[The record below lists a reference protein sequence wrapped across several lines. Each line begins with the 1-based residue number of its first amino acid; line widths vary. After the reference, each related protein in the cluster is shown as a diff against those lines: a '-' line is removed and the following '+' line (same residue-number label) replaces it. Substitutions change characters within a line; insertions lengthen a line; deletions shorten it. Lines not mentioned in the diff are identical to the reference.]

1 MYGLIGILSLGL
13 FLVFYF
19 TNKNND
25 TTNNNNINFYNQNGS
40 IKKEKEKEKTCGFQL
55 MLSIGVFLIILASII
70 FATSTWKLYSN
81 FIKVLILG
89 GETLLFFVL
98 GILLKYVFK
107 VKKTGNAL
115 TLISTILLP
124 TTFLCAG
131 YFNLFGNL
139 FSLTGKYSTLFLSVT
154 FLMEALVTFI
164 RKNIIKSNKYLF
176 SLICFFAGIFL
187 LIYGIIKNA
196 CLTFVITSF
205 ILMLINIFKN
215 KIFNN
220 LKEFNIF
227 NILVSI
233 IFTFAYFYF
242 SFDQLFS
249 NNLLLEKLYLVF
261 FIISLSLNFII
272 SRPKDNEVL
281 NIFSVL
287 YETMLVIWFV
297 MFSKNLLTASFAFV
311 ISGLISYIVYYIS
324 NNNYVK
330 TTSVIVSY
338 IQGFLGIFII
348 CFVKECVIM
357 APIISFIYIVLTFIG
372 SLNKDKLK
380 IINIIFEPIYLI
392 MLAIGILIQP
402 FIIKNIKAIDVIMVI
417 NACLI
422 IATIVS
428 TIRKNKV
435 KNCYLIILIIGLFI
449 QSLCSYFS
457 SVMYFV
463 TAFIIYLL
471 LIIYSLMS
479 KDEFS
484 KNLLDALCILS
495 LSSVLIGLNK
505 YTLISSL
512 ITTIL
517 LIIFSILNKTNNKKY
532 LYLSLVSIPMIMI
545 ISNLSFNYSIKKDLS
560 MIILIPSLL
569 ILTRKFLN
577 ALKENDKIVLE
588 FIFISALALSI
599 TSPSIMFIYLIL
611 LYVVALLLKKEY
623 TLSSKTY
630 FNYLIFFSIISFLNV
645 SADKLDNLYMI
656 GIIAL
661 LVINQI
667 LFRILYEK
675 RNIIFEAFHSIVSL
689 LLIISLVNNLGFN
702 NFISFAI
709 SFILLI
715 ILCLIYADE
724 RMKYTVI
731 SFMVYP
737 LSIIIKSV
745 NIYTVRIILNLF
757 IWMIPITVL
766 SRKVFK
772 LNNTI
777 STIIE
782 SVILPI
788 MFIIFIFN
796 ISLQVGLT
804 LGIISVLSIII
815 GLAFKYKSY
824 SVTGYV
830 TLVLTVIIQTFELW
844 GKMPWWVYLL
854 ITGIILVVLAALRE
868 SKKK

>member
-13 FLVFYF
+13 FLVFYL

-40 IKKEKEKEKTCGFQL
+40 IKKEKEKTCGFQL

-154 FLMEALVTFI
+154 FLMEALVTLI
-164 RKNIIKSNKYLF
+164 RKNIIKSDKYLF

-187 LIYGIIKNA
+187 LIYGIIKNV

-272 SRPKDNEVL
+272 IRPKDNEVL

-297 MFSKNLLTASFAFV
+297 MFSKNLLTSSFAFV

-338 IQGFLGIFII
+338 IQGCLGIFII
-348 CFVKECVIM
+348 CFVKECIIM
-357 APIISFIYIVLTFIG
+357 TPIISFIYIVLTFIG

-417 NACLI
+417 NTCLI

-457 SVMYFV
+457 NVMYFV

-517 LIIFSILNKTNNKKY
+517 LIIFAILNKTNNKKY
-532 LYLSLVSIPMIMI
+532 LYLSLVSIPIIMI

-709 SFILLI
+709 SFVLLV

-772 LNNTI
+772 LDNTI

>member
-40 IKKEKEKEKTCGFQL
+40 IKKEKEKTCGFQL

-89 GETLLFFVL
+89 GETLLFFAL

-107 VKKTGNAL
+107 VRKTGNAL

-139 FSLTGKYSTLFLSVT
+139 FSLTGKYSALFLSVT
-154 FLMEALVTFI
+154 FLMEALVTLI

-205 ILMLINIFKN
+205 ILILINIFKN

-242 SFDQLFS
+242 SFNQLFS
-249 NNLLLEKLYLVF
+249 NDLLLEKLYLVF

-297 MFSKNLLTASFAFV
+297 MFSKNLLTSSFAFV

-357 APIISFIYIVLTFIG
+357 APIISFIYILLTFIG
-372 SLNKDKLK
+372 SLSKDKLK

-457 SVMYFV
+457 NVMYFV

-517 LIIFSILNKTNNKKY
+517 LIIFAILNKTNNKKY
-532 LYLSLVSIPMIMI
+532 LYLSLVSVPIIMAM
-545 ISNLSFNYSIKKDLS
+545 STLGLSRSIRNDLS
-560 MIILIPSLL
+560 LIILIPFML
-569 ILTRKFLN
+569 IFTRKFLN
-577 ALKENDKIVLE
+577 RINEKEKITLELVFVSVLGAM
-588 FIFISALALSI
+588 ISNSI
-599 TSPSIMFIYLIL
+599 LVFIYLIL
-611 LYVVALLLKKEY
+611 LYVVALLFRKKY
-623 TLSSKTY
+623 DLSSKTY
-630 FNYLIFFSIISFLNV
+630 FNYLIFFSVISFISV
-645 SADKLDNLYMI
+645 SYDKLDNLYMI
-656 GIIAL
+656 GIITL

-709 SFILLI
+709 SFVLLV

-772 LNNTI
+772 LDNTI

-815 GLAFKYKSY
+815 GLVFKYKSY
-824 SVTGYV
+824 SVTGYAA
-830 TLVLTVIIQTFELW
+830 LILTVIIQTINLW
-844 GKMPWWVYLL
+844 SKMPWWVYLL

>member
-25 TTNNNNINFYNQNGS
+25 TTNNSNINFYNQNGS
-40 IKKEKEKEKTCGFQL
+40 IKKEKEKTCGFQL

-154 FLMEALVTFI
+154 FLMEALVTLI

-187 LIYGIIKNA
+187 LIYGVIKNV

-287 YETMLVIWFV
+287 YETMLVIWCV
-297 MFSKNLLTASFAFV
+297 MFSKNLLTSSFAFV

-348 CFVKECVIM
+348 CFAKECVIM

-512 ITTIL
+512 IITIL
-517 LIIFSILNKTNNKKY
+517 LIIFAILNKTDNKKY
-532 LYLSLVSIPMIMI
+532 LYLSLVSIPIIMI

-577 ALKENDKIVLE
+577 VLKENDKIVLE

-599 TSPSIMFIYLIL
+599 TSPIIMFIYLIL

-656 GIIAL
+656 GIITL

-675 RNIIFEAFHSIVSL
+675 RNIIFEAFHSI
-689 LLIISLVNNLGFN
+689 ISLVLIICLINNLGFN
-702 NFISFAI
+702 NFISSII
-709 SFILLI
+709 SI
-715 ILCLIYADE
+715 ILFIILYLIYDDE

-731 SFMVYP
+731 SFIIYP
-737 LSIIIKSV
+737 LNLLLKTIDVNVIKD
-745 NIYTVRIILNLF
+745 ILSLF
-757 IWMIPITVL
+757 IYMIPITL
-766 SRKVFK
+766 LLRKVF
-772 LNNTI
+772 NVEEDVSN
-777 STIIE
+777 IIE
-782 SVILPI
+782 GVILSL
-788 MFIIFIFN
+788 MFVMFIFN
-796 ISLQVGLT
+796 INLQVGLT

-815 GLAFKYKSY
+815 GLVFKYKSY
-824 SVTGYV
+824 NITGYV

>member
-40 IKKEKEKEKTCGFQL
+40 IKKEKEKTCGFQL

-89 GETLLFFVL
+89 GETLLFFAL

-115 TLISTILLP
+115 TLISTTLLP

-154 FLMEALVTFI
+154 FLMEALVTLI

-187 LIYGIIKNA
+187 LIYGIIKNV

-287 YETMLVIWFV
+287 YETMLVILFV
-297 MFSKNLLTASFAFV
+297 MFSKNLLTSSFAFV

-348 CFVKECVIM
+348 CFAKECVIM

-532 LYLSLVSIPMIMI
+532 LYLSLVSIPIIMI

-588 FIFISALALSI
+588 FIFISALALST

-656 GIIAL
+656 GIITL

-675 RNIIFEAFHSIVSL
+675 RNIIFEAFHSI
-689 LLIISLVNNLGFN
+689 ISLVLIICLINNLGFN
-702 NFISFAI
+702 NFISSII
-709 SFILLI
+709 SI
-715 ILCLIYADE
+715 ILFIILYLIYADE
-724 RMKYTVI
+724 RMKYIVI
-731 SFMVYP
+731 SFVVYP
-737 LSIIIKSV
+737 LNLLLKTIDANVIKD
-745 NIYTVRIILNLF
+745 ILSLF
-757 IWMIPITVL
+757 IYMIPITL
-766 SRKVFK
+766 LLRKVF
-772 LNNTI
+772 NVEEDVSN
-777 STIIE
+777 IIE
-782 SVILPI
+782 GVILSL
-788 MFIIFIFN
+788 MFVMFIFN
-796 ISLQVGLT
+796 INLQVGLT

-815 GLAFKYKSY
+815 GLVFKYKSY
-824 SVTGYV
+824 NITGYV

>member
-19 TNKNND
+19 TNKNNG
-25 TTNNNNINFYNQNGS
+25 TTNNNSNINFYNQNGS
-40 IKKEKEKEKTCGFQL
+40 IKKEKEKTCGFQL

-187 LIYGIIKNA
+187 LIYGIIKNV

-233 IFTFAYFYF
+233 IFTFAYFCF

-297 MFSKNLLTASFAFV
+297 MFSKNLLTTSFAFV

-709 SFILLI
+709 SFVLLV

-772 LNNTI
+772 LDNTI

>member
-25 TTNNNNINFYNQNGS
+25 KTNNNSNINFYNQNGS
-40 IKKEKEKEKTCGFQL
+40 IKKEKEKTCGFQL

-139 FSLTGKYSTLFLSVT
+139 FSLTGKYSALFLSVT
-154 FLMEALVTFI
+154 FLMEALVTLI

-187 LIYGIIKNA
+187 LIYGIIKNV

-205 ILMLINIFKN
+205 VLMLINIFKN

-242 SFDQLFS
+242 SFYQLFS

-297 MFSKNLLTASFAFV
+297 MFSKNLLTSSFAFV

-457 SVMYFV
+457 SLMYFV
-463 TAFIIYLL
+463 TAFIMYLL

-532 LYLSLVSIPMIMI
+532 LYLSLVSIPIIMI
-545 ISNLSFNYSIKKDLS
+545 VSNLSFNYSIKKDLS

-656 GIIAL
+656 GIITL

-675 RNIIFEAFHSIVSL
+675 RNIIFEAFHSI
-689 LLIISLVNNLGFN
+689 ISLVLIICLINNLGFN
-702 NFISFAI
+702 NFISSII
-709 SFILLI
+709 SI
-715 ILCLIYADE
+715 ILFIILYLIYDDE

-731 SFMVYP
+731 SFVVYP
-737 LSIIIKSV
+737 LNLLLKTIDVNVIKD
-745 NIYTVRIILNLF
+745 ILSLF
-757 IWMIPITVL
+757 IYMIPITL
-766 SRKVFK
+766 LLRKVF
-772 LNNTI
+772 NVEEDVSN
-777 STIIE
+777 IIE
-782 SVILPI
+782 GVILSL
-788 MFIIFIFN
+788 MFVMFIFN
-796 ISLQVGLT
+796 INLQVGLT

-815 GLAFKYKSY
+815 GLVFKYKSY
-824 SVTGYV
+824 NITGYV

>member
-25 TTNNNNINFYNQNGS
+25 TTNNNSNINFYNQNGS
-40 IKKEKEKEKTCGFQL
+40 IKKEKEKTCGFQL

-154 FLMEALVTFI
+154 FLMEALVTLI

-187 LIYGIIKNA
+187 LIYGIIKNV

-242 SFDQLFS
+242 SFYQLFS

-348 CFVKECVIM
+348 CFAKECVIM

-532 LYLSLVSIPMIMI
+532 LYLSLVSIPIIMI

-656 GIIAL
+656 GIITL

-675 RNIIFEAFHSIVSL
+675 RNIIFEAFHSI
-689 LLIISLVNNLGFN
+689 ISLVLIICLINNLGFN
-702 NFISFAI
+702 NFISSII
-709 SFILLI
+709 SI
-715 ILCLIYADE
+715 ILFIILYLIYADE

-731 SFMVYP
+731 SFVVYP
-737 LSIIIKSV
+737 LNLLLKTIDVNVIKD
-745 NIYTVRIILNLF
+745 ILSLF
-757 IWMIPITVL
+757 IYMIPITL
-766 SRKVFK
+766 LLRKVF
-772 LNNTI
+772 NVEEDVSN
-777 STIIE
+777 IIE
-782 SVILPI
+782 GVILSL
-788 MFIIFIFN
+788 MFVMFIFN
-796 ISLQVGLT
+796 INLQVGLT

-815 GLAFKYKSY
+815 GLVFKYKSY

>member
-25 TTNNNNINFYNQNGS
+25 TTNNSNINFYNQNGS
-40 IKKEKEKEKTCGFQL
+40 IKKEKEKTCGFQL

-154 FLMEALVTFI
+154 FLMEALVTLI

-187 LIYGIIKNA
+187 LIYGIIKNV

-242 SFDQLFS
+242 SFNQLFS

-297 MFSKNLLTASFAFV
+297 MFSKNLLTSSFAFV

-532 LYLSLVSIPMIMI
+532 LYLSLVSIPIIMI

-656 GIIAL
+656 GIITL

-675 RNIIFEAFHSIVSL
+675 RNIIFEAFHSI
-689 LLIISLVNNLGFN
+689 ISLVLIICLINNLGFN
-702 NFISFAI
+702 NFISSII
-709 SFILLI
+709 SI
-715 ILCLIYADE
+715 ILFIILYLIYADE
-724 RMKYTVI
+724 RMKYIVI
-731 SFMVYP
+731 SFVVYP
-737 LSIIIKSV
+737 LNLLLKTIDANVIKD
-745 NIYTVRIILNLF
+745 ILSLF
-757 IWMIPITVL
+757 IYMIPITL
-766 SRKVFK
+766 LLRKVF
-772 LNNTI
+772 NVEEDVSN
-777 STIIE
+777 IIE
-782 SVILPI
+782 GVILSH
-788 MFIIFIFN
+788 MFVMFIFN
-796 ISLQVGLT
+796 INLQVGLT

-815 GLAFKYKSY
+815 GLVFKYKSY
-824 SVTGYV
+824 NITGYV

>member
-1 MYGLIGILSLGL
+1 MYGLIGILLLGL

-25 TTNNNNINFYNQNGS
+25 TTNNSNINFYNQNGS
-40 IKKEKEKEKTCGFQL
+40 IKKEKTCGFQL

-139 FSLTGKYSTLFLSVT
+139 FSLNGKYSTLFLSVT
-154 FLMEALVTFI
+154 FLMEALVTLI

-187 LIYGIIKNA
+187 LIYGIIKNV

-205 ILMLINIFKN
+205 VLMLINIFKN

-233 IFTFAYFYF
+233 IFTFSYFYF
-242 SFDQLFS
+242 SFYQLFS

-287 YETMLVIWFV
+287 YETMLVICFV
-297 MFSKNLLTASFAFV
+297 MFSKNFLTSSFAFV

-463 TAFIIYLL
+463 TAFIMYLL

-495 LSSVLIGLNK
+495 LSSVLIGLNN

-517 LIIFSILNKTNNKKY
+517 LIIFAILNKTNNKKY
-532 LYLSLVSIPMIMI
+532 LYLSLVSIPIIMI

-577 ALKENDKIVLE
+577 VLKENDKIVLE

-656 GIIAL
+656 GIITL

-675 RNIIFEAFHSIVSL
+675 RNIIFEAFHSI
-689 LLIISLVNNLGFN
+689 ISLVLIICLINNLGFN
-702 NFISFAI
+702 NFISSII
-709 SFILLI
+709 SI
-715 ILCLIYADE
+715 ILFIILYLIYADE

-731 SFMVYP
+731 SFIIYP
-737 LSIIIKSV
+737 LNLLLKTIDVNVIKD
-745 NIYTVRIILNLF
+745 ILSLF
-757 IWMIPITVL
+757 IYMIPITL
-766 SRKVFK
+766 LLRKVF
-772 LNNTI
+772 NVEEDVSN
-777 STIIE
+777 IIE
-782 SVILPI
+782 GVILSL
-788 MFIIFIFN
+788 MFVMFIFN
-796 ISLQVGLT
+796 INLQVGLT

-815 GLAFKYKSY
+815 GLVFKYKSY
-824 SVTGYV
+824 NITGYV

>member
-25 TTNNNNINFYNQNGS
+25 TTNNSNINFYNQNGS
-40 IKKEKEKEKTCGFQL
+40 IKKEKEKTCGFQL

-154 FLMEALVTFI
+154 FLMEALVTLI

-187 LIYGIIKNA
+187 LIYGIIKNV

-242 SFDQLFS
+242 SFNQLFS

-297 MFSKNLLTASFAFV
+297 MFSKNLLTSSFAFV

-402 FIIKNIKAIDVIMVI
+402 FIIKNIKAIDIIMVI

-517 LIIFSILNKTNNKKY
+517 LIIFAILNKTNNKKY
-532 LYLSLVSIPMIMI
+532 LYLSLVSIPIIMI

-588 FIFISALALSI
+588 FIFISTLALSI

-675 RNIIFEAFHSIVSL
+675 RNIIFEAFHSI
-689 LLIISLVNNLGFN
+689 ISLVLIICLINNLGFN
-702 NFISFAI
+702 NFISSII
-709 SFILLI
+709 SI
-715 ILCLIYADE
+715 ILFIILYLIYADE
-724 RMKYTVI
+724 RMKYIVI

-737 LSIIIKSV
+737 LNLLLKTIDANVIKD
-745 NIYTVRIILNLF
+745 ILSLF
-757 IWMIPITVL
+757 IYMIPITL
-766 SRKVFK
+766 LLRKVF
-772 LNNTI
+772 NVEEDVSN
-777 STIIE
+777 IIE
-782 SVILPI
+782 GVILSL
-788 MFIIFIFN
+788 MFVMFIFN
-796 ISLQVGLT
+796 INLQVGLT

-815 GLAFKYKSY
+815 GLVFKYKSY
-824 SVTGYV
+824 NITGYV

>member
-40 IKKEKEKEKTCGFQL
+40 IKKEKEKTCGFQL

-154 FLMEALVTFI
+154 FLMEALVTLI

-187 LIYGIIKNA
+187 LIYGIIKNV

-242 SFDQLFS
+242 SFNQLFS

-297 MFSKNLLTASFAFV
+297 MFSKNLLTSSFAFV

-435 KNCYLIILIIGLFI
+435 KNSYLIILIIGLFI

-532 LYLSLVSIPMIMI
+532 LYLSLVSIPIIMI

-656 GIIAL
+656 GIITL

-675 RNIIFEAFHSIVSL
+675 RNIIFEAFHSI
-689 LLIISLVNNLGFN
+689 ISLVLIICLINNLGFN
-702 NFISFAI
+702 NFISSII
-709 SFILLI
+709 SI
-715 ILCLIYADE
+715 ILFIILYLIYDDE

-731 SFMVYP
+731 SFVVYP
-737 LSIIIKSV
+737 LNLLLKTIDVNVIKD
-745 NIYTVRIILNLF
+745 ILSLF
-757 IWMIPITVL
+757 IYMIPITL
-766 SRKVFK
+766 LLRKVF
-772 LNNTI
+772 NVEEDVSN
-777 STIIE
+777 IIE
-782 SVILPI
+782 GVILSL
-788 MFIIFIFN
+788 MFVMFIFN
-796 ISLQVGLT
+796 INLQVGLT

-815 GLAFKYKSY
+815 GLVFKYKSY
-824 SVTGYV
+824 NITGYV

-854 ITGIILVVLAALRE
+854 ITGIILIVLAALRE

>member
-25 TTNNNNINFYNQNGS
+25 TTNNSNINFYNQNGS
-40 IKKEKEKEKTCGFQL
+40 IKKEKEKTCGFQL

-154 FLMEALVTFI
+154 FLMEALVTLI

-187 LIYGIIKNA
+187 LIYGIIKNV
-196 CLTFVITSF
+196 CLTFIITSF

-242 SFDQLFS
+242 SFNQLFS
-249 NNLLLEKLYLVF
+249 NDLLLEKLYLVF

-297 MFSKNLLTASFAFV
+297 MFSKNLLTSSFAFV

-348 CFVKECVIM
+348 CFAKECVIM

-457 SVMYFV
+457 NVMYFV

-532 LYLSLVSIPMIMI
+532 LYLSLVSIPIIMI

-656 GIIAL
+656 GIITL

-675 RNIIFEAFHSIVSL
+675 RNIIFEAFHSI
-689 LLIISLVNNLGFN
+689 ISLVLIICLINNLGFN
-702 NFISFAI
+702 NFISSII
-709 SFILLI
+709 SI
-715 ILCLIYADE
+715 ILFIILYLIYADE

-731 SFMVYP
+731 SFIIYP
-737 LSIIIKSV
+737 LNLLLKTIDVNVIKD
-745 NIYTVRIILNLF
+745 ILSLF
-757 IWMIPITVL
+757 IYMIPITL
-766 SRKVFK
+766 LLRKVF
-772 LNNTI
+772 NVEEDVSN
-777 STIIE
+777 IIE
-782 SVILPI
+782 GVILSL
-788 MFIIFIFN
+788 MFVMFIFN
-796 ISLQVGLT
+796 INLQVGLT

-815 GLAFKYKSY
+815 GLVFKYKSY
-824 SVTGYV
+824 NITGYV

>member
-187 LIYGIIKNA
+187 LIYGIIKNV

-242 SFDQLFS
+242 SFNQLFS

-297 MFSKNLLTASFAFV
+297 MFSKNLLTSSFAFV

-402 FIIKNIKAIDVIMVI
+402 FIIKNIKAIDIIMVI

-457 SVMYFV
+457 RVMYFV

-517 LIIFSILNKTNNKKY
+517 LIIFAILNKTNNKKY
-532 LYLSLVSIPMIMI
+532 LYLSLVSIPIIMI

-588 FIFISALALSI
+588 FIFISTLALSI

-656 GIIAL
+656 GIITL

-675 RNIIFEAFHSIVSL
+675 RNIIFEAFHSI
-689 LLIISLVNNLGFN
+689 ISLVLIICLINNLGFN
-702 NFISFAI
+702 NFISSII
-709 SFILLI
+709 SI
-715 ILCLIYADE
+715 ILFIILYLIYDDE

-731 SFMVYP
+731 SFVVYP
-737 LSIIIKSV
+737 LNLLLKTIDVNVIKD
-745 NIYTVRIILNLF
+745 ILSLF
-757 IWMIPITVL
+757 IYMIPITL
-766 SRKVFK
+766 LLRKVF
-772 LNNTI
+772 NVEEDVSN
-777 STIIE
+777 IIE
-782 SVILPI
+782 GVILSL
-788 MFIIFIFN
+788 MFVMFIFN
-796 ISLQVGLT
+796 INLQVGLT

-815 GLAFKYKSY
+815 GLVFKYKSY
-824 SVTGYV
+824 NITGYV

-854 ITGIILVVLAALRE
+854 ITGIILIVLAALRE

>member
-25 TTNNNNINFYNQNGS
+25 TTNNNNNINFYNQNGS
-40 IKKEKEKEKTCGFQL
+40 IKKEKEKTCGFQL

-139 FSLTGKYSTLFLSVT
+139 FSLTGKYSALFLSVT
-154 FLMEALVTFI
+154 FLMEALVTLI

-187 LIYGIIKNA
+187 LIYGIIKNV

-205 ILMLINIFKN
+205 VLMLINIFKN

-242 SFDQLFS
+242 SFYQLFS

-297 MFSKNLLTASFAFV
+297 MFSKNLLTSSFAFV

-532 LYLSLVSIPMIMI
+532 LYLSLVSIPIIMI

-656 GIIAL
+656 GIITL

-675 RNIIFEAFHSIVSL
+675 RNIIFEAFHSI
-689 LLIISLVNNLGFN
+689 ISLVLIICLINNLGFN
-702 NFISFAI
+702 NFISSII
-709 SFILLI
+709 SI
-715 ILCLIYADE
+715 ILFIILYLIYADE
-724 RMKYTVI
+724 RMKYIVI
-731 SFMVYP
+731 SFIIYP
-737 LSIIIKSV
+737 LNLLLKTIDANVIKD
-745 NIYTVRIILNLF
+745 ILSLF
-757 IWMIPITVL
+757 IYMIPITL
-766 SRKVFK
+766 LLRKVF
-772 LNNTI
+772 NVEEDVSN
-777 STIIE
+777 IIE
-782 SVILPI
+782 GVILSL
-788 MFIIFIFN
+788 MFVMFIFN
-796 ISLQVGLT
+796 INLQVGLT

-815 GLAFKYKSY
+815 GLVFKYKSY
-824 SVTGYV
+824 NITGYV

>member
-115 TLISTILLP
+115 TLISTILLS

-154 FLMEALVTFI
+154 FLMEALVTLI

-187 LIYGIIKNA
+187 LIYGIIKNV

-297 MFSKNLLTASFAFV
+297 MFSKNLLTSSFAFV

-630 FNYLIFFSIISFLNV
+630 FNYLIFFSVISFISV
-645 SADKLDNLYMI
+645 SYDKLDNLYMI
-656 GIIAL
+656 GIITL

-709 SFILLI
+709 SFVLLV

-772 LNNTI
+772 LDNTI

>member
-40 IKKEKEKEKTCGFQL
+40 IKKEKEKTCGFQL

-154 FLMEALVTFI
+154 FLMEALVTLI

-176 SLICFFAGIFL
+176 SLICFFSGIFL
-187 LIYGIIKNA
+187 LIYGIIKNV

-242 SFDQLFS
+242 SFNQLFS

-297 MFSKNLLTASFAFV
+297 MFSKNLLTSSFAFV

-348 CFVKECVIM
+348 CFAKECVIM

-517 LIIFSILNKTNNKKY
+517 LIIFAILNKTNNKKY
-532 LYLSLVSIPMIMI
+532 LYLSLVSIPIIMI

-656 GIIAL
+656 GIITL

-675 RNIIFEAFHSIVSL
+675 RNIIFEAFHSI
-689 LLIISLVNNLGFN
+689 ISLVLIICLINNLGFN
-702 NFISFAI
+702 NFISSII
-709 SFILLI
+709 SI
-715 ILCLIYADE
+715 ILFIILYLIYADE

-731 SFMVYP
+731 SFVVYP
-737 LSIIIKSV
+737 LNLLLKTIDANVIKD
-745 NIYTVRIILNLF
+745 ILSLF
-757 IWMIPITVL
+757 IYMIPITL
-766 SRKVFK
+766 LLRKVF
-772 LNNTI
+772 NVEEDVSN
-777 STIIE
+777 IIE
-782 SVILPI
+782 GVILSL
-788 MFIIFIFN
+788 MFVMFIFN
-796 ISLQVGLT
+796 INLQVGLT

-815 GLAFKYKSY
+815 GLVFKYKSY
-824 SVTGYV
+824 NITGYV

>member
-40 IKKEKEKEKTCGFQL
+40 IKKEKEKTCGFQL

-154 FLMEALVTFI
+154 FLMEALVTLI

-187 LIYGIIKNA
+187 LIYGIIKNV

-272 SRPKDNEVL
+272 SRPKDNEAL

-297 MFSKNLLTASFAFV
+297 MFSKNLLTSSFAFV

-517 LIIFSILNKTNNKKY
+517 LIIFSI
-532 LYLSLVSIPMIMI
+532 P
-545 ISNLSFNYSIKKDLS
+545 
-560 MIILIPSLL
+560 P
-569 ILTRKFLN
+569 
-577 ALKENDKIVLE
+577 
-588 FIFISALALSI
+588 
-599 TSPSIMFIYLIL
+599 
-611 LYVVALLLKKEY
+611 
-623 TLSSKTY
+623 
-630 FNYLIFFSIISFLNV
+630 
-645 SADKLDNLYMI
+645 
-656 GIIAL
+656 
-661 LVINQI
+661 
-667 LFRILYEK
+667 
-675 RNIIFEAFHSIVSL
+675 
-689 LLIISLVNNLGFN
+689 
-702 NFISFAI
+702 
-709 SFILLI
+709 
-715 ILCLIYADE
+715 
-724 RMKYTVI
+724 
-731 SFMVYP
+731 
-737 LSIIIKSV
+737 
-745 NIYTVRIILNLF
+745 
-757 IWMIPITVL
+757 
-766 SRKVFK
+766 
-772 LNNTI
+772 
-777 STIIE
+777 
-782 SVILPI
+782 
-788 MFIIFIFN
+788 
-796 ISLQVGLT
+796 
-804 LGIISVLSIII
+804 
-815 GLAFKYKSY
+815 
-824 SVTGYV
+824 
-830 TLVLTVIIQTFELW
+830 
-844 GKMPWWVYLL
+844 
-854 ITGIILVVLAALRE
+854 
-868 SKKK
+868 

>member
-25 TTNNNNINFYNQNGS
+25 TTNNSNINFYNQNGS
-40 IKKEKEKEKTCGFQL
+40 IKKEKTCGFQL
-55 MLSIGVFLIILASII
+55 MLSIGVFLIILSSII

-154 FLMEALVTFI
+154 FLMEALVTLI

-187 LIYGIIKNA
+187 LIYGIIKNV

-297 MFSKNLLTASFAFV
+297 MFSKNLLTSSFAFV

-463 TAFIIYLL
+463 TAFIMYLL

-532 LYLSLVSIPMIMI
+532 LYLSLVSIPIIMI

-656 GIIAL
+656 GIITL

-675 RNIIFEAFHSIVSL
+675 RNIIFEAFHSI
-689 LLIISLVNNLGFN
+689 ISLVLIICLINNLGFN
-702 NFISFAI
+702 NFISSII
-709 SFILLI
+709 SI
-715 ILCLIYADE
+715 ILFIILYLIYADE

-731 SFMVYP
+731 SFIIYP
-737 LSIIIKSV
+737 LNLLLKTIDVNVIKD
-745 NIYTVRIILNLF
+745 ILSLF
-757 IWMIPITVL
+757 IYMIPITL
-766 SRKVFK
+766 LLRKVF
-772 LNNTI
+772 NVEEDVSN
-777 STIIE
+777 IIE
-782 SVILPI
+782 GVILSL
-788 MFIIFIFN
+788 MFVMFIFN
-796 ISLQVGLT
+796 INLQVGLT

-815 GLAFKYKSY
+815 GLVFKYKSY
-824 SVTGYV
+824 NITGYV

>member
-25 TTNNNNINFYNQNGS
+25 TTNNSNINFYNQNGS
-40 IKKEKEKEKTCGFQL
+40 IKKEKEKTCGFQL

-154 FLMEALVTFI
+154 FLMEALVTLI

-187 LIYGIIKNA
+187 LIYGIIKNV

-242 SFDQLFS
+242 SFNQLFS

-297 MFSKNLLTASFAFV
+297 MFSKNLLTSSFAFV

-532 LYLSLVSIPMIMI
+532 LYLSLVSIPIIMI
-545 ISNLSFNYSIKKDLS
+545 ISNLSFNDSIKKDLS

-656 GIIAL
+656 GIITL

-675 RNIIFEAFHSIVSL
+675 RNIIFEAFHSI
-689 LLIISLVNNLGFN
+689 ISLVLIICLINNLGFN
-702 NFISFAI
+702 NFISSII
-709 SFILLI
+709 SI
-715 ILCLIYADE
+715 ILFIILYLIYADE
-724 RMKYTVI
+724 RMKYIVI
-731 SFMVYP
+731 SFVVYP
-737 LSIIIKSV
+737 LNLLLKTIDANVIKD
-745 NIYTVRIILNLF
+745 ILSLF
-757 IWMIPITVL
+757 IYMIPITL
-766 SRKVFK
+766 LLRKVF
-772 LNNTI
+772 NVEEDVSN
-777 STIIE
+777 IIE
-782 SVILPI
+782 GVILSL
-788 MFIIFIFN
+788 MFVMFIFN
-796 ISLQVGLT
+796 INLQVGLT

-815 GLAFKYKSY
+815 GLVFKYKSY
-824 SVTGYV
+824 NITGYV

>member
-25 TTNNNNINFYNQNGS
+25 TTNSSNINFYNQNGS
-40 IKKEKEKEKTCGFQL
+40 IKKEKTCGFQL
-55 MLSIGVFLIILASII
+55 MLSIGVFLIILSSII

-154 FLMEALVTFI
+154 FLMEALVTLI

-187 LIYGIIKNA
+187 LIYGIIKNV

-272 SRPKDNEVL
+272 SRPKANEVL

-297 MFSKNLLTASFAFV
+297 MFSKNFLTSSFAFV

-357 APIISFIYIVLTFIG
+357 APIISFIYIILTFIG

-463 TAFIIYLL
+463 TAFIMYLL

-517 LIIFSILNKTNNKKY
+517 LIIFAILNKTNNKKY
-532 LYLSLVSIPMIMI
+532 LYLSLVSIPIIMI

-675 RNIIFEAFHSIVSL
+675 RNIIFEAFHSI
-689 LLIISLVNNLGFN
+689 ISLVLIICLINNLGFN
-702 NFISFAI
+702 NFISSII
-709 SFILLI
+709 SI
-715 ILCLIYADE
+715 ILFIILYLIYADE

-731 SFMVYP
+731 SFIIYP
-737 LSIIIKSV
+737 LNLLLKTIDVNVIKD
-745 NIYTVRIILNLF
+745 ILSLF
-757 IWMIPITVL
+757 IYMIPITL
-766 SRKVFK
+766 LLRKVF
-772 LNNTI
+772 NVEEDVSN
-777 STIIE
+777 IIE
-782 SVILPI
+782 GVILSL
-788 MFIIFIFN
+788 MFVMFIFN
-796 ISLQVGLT
+796 INLQVGLT

-815 GLAFKYKSY
+815 GLVFKYKSY
-824 SVTGYV
+824 NITGYV

-854 ITGIILVVLAALRE
+854 ITGIILIVLAALRE

>member
-25 TTNNNNINFYNQNGS
+25 TTNNNSNINFYNQNGS
-40 IKKEKEKEKTCGFQL
+40 IKKEKEKTCGFQL

-187 LIYGIIKNA
+187 LIYGIIKNV

-215 KIFNN
+215 KIFDN

-348 CFVKECVIM
+348 CFAKECVIM

-532 LYLSLVSIPMIMI
+532 LYLSLVSIPIIMI

-569 ILTRKFLN
+569 ILTRRFLN

-656 GIIAL
+656 GIITL

-675 RNIIFEAFHSIVSL
+675 RNIIFEAFHSI
-689 LLIISLVNNLGFN
+689 ISLVLIICLINNLGFN
-702 NFISFAI
+702 NFISSII
-709 SFILLI
+709 SI
-715 ILCLIYADE
+715 ILFIILYLIYADE

-731 SFMVYP
+731 SFVVYP
-737 LSIIIKSV
+737 LNLLLKTIDVNVIKD
-745 NIYTVRIILNLF
+745 ILSLF
-757 IWMIPITVL
+757 IYMIPITL
-766 SRKVFK
+766 LLRKVF
-772 LNNTI
+772 NVEEDVSN
-777 STIIE
+777 IIE
-782 SVILPI
+782 GVILSL
-788 MFIIFIFN
+788 MFVMFIFN
-796 ISLQVGLT
+796 INLQVGLT

-815 GLAFKYKSY
+815 GLVFKYKSY

>member
-25 TTNNNNINFYNQNGS
+25 TTNNSNINFYNQNGS
-40 IKKEKEKEKTCGFQL
+40 IKKEKEKTCGFQL

-154 FLMEALVTFI
+154 FLMEALVTLI

-187 LIYGIIKNA
+187 LIYGIIKNV

-242 SFDQLFS
+242 SFNQLFS

-297 MFSKNLLTASFAFV
+297 MFSKNLLTSSFAFV

-532 LYLSLVSIPMIMI
+532 LYLSLVSIPIIMI

-656 GIIAL
+656 GIITL

-675 RNIIFEAFHSIVSL
+675 RNIIFEAFHSI
-689 LLIISLVNNLGFN
+689 ISLVLIICLINNLGFN
-702 NFISFAI
+702 NFISSII
-709 SFILLI
+709 SI
-715 ILCLIYADE
+715 ILFIILYLIYDDE

-731 SFMVYP
+731 SFVVYP
-737 LSIIIKSV
+737 LNLLLKTIDVNVIKD
-745 NIYTVRIILNLF
+745 ILSLF
-757 IWMIPITVL
+757 IYMIPITL
-766 SRKVFK
+766 LLRKVF
-772 LNNTI
+772 NVEEDVSN
-777 STIIE
+777 IIE
-782 SVILPI
+782 GVILSL
-788 MFIIFIFN
+788 MFVMFIFN
-796 ISLQVGLT
+796 INLQVGLT

-815 GLAFKYKSY
+815 GLVFKYKSY
-824 SVTGYV
+824 NITGYV

-854 ITGIILVVLAALRE
+854 ITGIIFIVLAALRE

>member
-25 TTNNNNINFYNQNGS
+25 TTNNSNINFYNQNGS
-40 IKKEKEKEKTCGFQL
+40 IKKEKTCGFQL

-154 FLMEALVTFI
+154 FLMEALVTLI

-187 LIYGIIKNA
+187 LIYGIIKNV

-272 SRPKDNEVL
+272 SRPKANEVL

-297 MFSKNLLTASFAFV
+297 MFSKNFLTSSFAFV

-463 TAFIIYLL
+463 TAFIMYLL

-517 LIIFSILNKTNNKKY
+517 LIIFAILNKTNNKKY
-532 LYLSLVSIPMIMI
+532 LYLSLVSIPIIMI

-656 GIIAL
+656 GIITL

-675 RNIIFEAFHSIVSL
+675 RNIIFEAFHSI
-689 LLIISLVNNLGFN
+689 ISLVLIICLINNLGFN
-702 NFISFAI
+702 NFISSII
-709 SFILLI
+709 SI
-715 ILCLIYADE
+715 ILFIILYLIYADE

-731 SFMVYP
+731 SFIIYP
-737 LSIIIKSV
+737 LNLLLKTIDVNVIKD
-745 NIYTVRIILNLF
+745 ILSLF
-757 IWMIPITVL
+757 IYMIPITL
-766 SRKVFK
+766 LLRKVF
-772 LNNTI
+772 NVEEDVSN
-777 STIIE
+777 IIE
-782 SVILPI
+782 GVILSL
-788 MFIIFIFN
+788 MFVMFIFN
-796 ISLQVGLT
+796 INLQVGLT

-815 GLAFKYKSY
+815 GLVFKYKSY
-824 SVTGYV
+824 NITGYV

>member
-25 TTNNNNINFYNQNGS
+25 TTNNSNINFYNQNGS
-40 IKKEKEKEKTCGFQL
+40 IKKEKTCGFQL

-139 FSLTGKYSTLFLSVT
+139 FSLTGKYSALFLSVT
-154 FLMEALVTFI
+154 FLMEALVTLI

-187 LIYGIIKNA
+187 LIYGIIKNV

-205 ILMLINIFKN
+205 VLMLINIFKN

-242 SFDQLFS
+242 SFYQLFS

-297 MFSKNLLTASFAFV
+297 MFSKNLLTSSFAFV

-357 APIISFIYIVLTFIG
+357 APIISFIYIILTFIG

-463 TAFIIYLL
+463 TAFIMYLL

-532 LYLSLVSIPMIMI
+532 LYLSLVSIPIIMI

-656 GIIAL
+656 GIITL

-675 RNIIFEAFHSIVSL
+675 RNIIFEAFHSI
-689 LLIISLVNNLGFN
+689 ISLVLIICLINNLGFN
-702 NFISFAI
+702 NFISSII
-709 SFILLI
+709 SI
-715 ILCLIYADE
+715 ILFIILYLIYADE

-731 SFMVYP
+731 SFIIYP
-737 LSIIIKSV
+737 LNLLLKTIDANVIKD
-745 NIYTVRIILNLF
+745 ILSLF
-757 IWMIPITVL
+757 IYMIPITL
-766 SRKVFK
+766 LLRKVF
-772 LNNTI
+772 NVEEDVSN
-777 STIIE
+777 IIE
-782 SVILPI
+782 GVILSL
-788 MFIIFIFN
+788 MFVMFIFN
-796 ISLQVGLT
+796 INLQVGLT

-815 GLAFKYKSY
+815 GLVFKYKSY
-824 SVTGYV
+824 NITGYV

>member
-25 TTNNNNINFYNQNGS
+25 TTNNSNINFYNQNGS
-40 IKKEKEKEKTCGFQL
+40 IKKEKTCGFQL
-55 MLSIGVFLIILASII
+55 MLSIGVFLIILSSII

-154 FLMEALVTFI
+154 FLMEALVTLI

-187 LIYGIIKNA
+187 LIYGIIKNV

-297 MFSKNLLTASFAFV
+297 MFSKNLLTSSFAFV

-435 KNCYLIILIIGLFI
+435 KNCYLMILIIGLFI

-463 TAFIIYLL
+463 TAFIMYLL

-532 LYLSLVSIPMIMI
+532 LYLSLVSIPIIMI

-656 GIIAL
+656 GIITL

-675 RNIIFEAFHSIVSL
+675 RNIIFEAFHSI
-689 LLIISLVNNLGFN
+689 ISLVLIICLINNLGFN
-702 NFISFAI
+702 NFISSII
-709 SFILLI
+709 SI
-715 ILCLIYADE
+715 ILFIILYLIYADE

-731 SFMVYP
+731 SFIIYP
-737 LSIIIKSV
+737 LNLLLKTIDVNVIKD
-745 NIYTVRIILNLF
+745 ILSLF
-757 IWMIPITVL
+757 IYMIPITL
-766 SRKVFK
+766 LLRKVF
-772 LNNTI
+772 NVEEDVSN
-777 STIIE
+777 IIE
-782 SVILPI
+782 GVILSL
-788 MFIIFIFN
+788 MFVMFIFN
-796 ISLQVGLT
+796 INLQVGLT

-815 GLAFKYKSY
+815 GLVFKYKSY
-824 SVTGYV
+824 NITGYV

>member
-25 TTNNNNINFYNQNGS
+25 TTNNNSNINFYNQNGS
-40 IKKEKEKEKTCGFQL
+40 IKKEKEKTCGFQL
-55 MLSIGVFLIILASII
+55 MLSIGVFLIVLASII

-89 GETLLFFVL
+89 GETLLFFSL

-139 FSLTGKYSTLFLSVT
+139 FSLTGKYSALFLSVT
-154 FLMEALVTFI
+154 FLMEALVTLI

-187 LIYGIIKNA
+187 LIYGIIKNV

-297 MFSKNLLTASFAFV
+297 MFSKNLLTSSFAFV

-517 LIIFSILNKTNNKKY
+517 LIIFAILNKTNNKKY
-532 LYLSLVSIPMIMI
+532 LYLSLVSIPIIMI

-588 FIFISALALSI
+588 FIFISALSLSI

-623 TLSSKTY
+623 SLSSKTY

-645 SADKLDNLYMI
+645 STDKLDNLYMI
-656 GIIAL
+656 GIITL

-675 RNIIFEAFHSIVSL
+675 RNIIFEAFHSI
-689 LLIISLVNNLGFN
+689 ISLVLIICLINNLGFD
-702 NFISFAI
+702 NFISSII
-709 SFILLI
+709 SI
-715 ILCLIYADE
+715 ILFIILYLIYAGE

-737 LSIIIKSV
+737 LNLLLKTIDVNVIKD
-745 NIYTVRIILNLF
+745 ILSLF
-757 IWMIPITVL
+757 IYMIPITL
-766 SRKVFK
+766 LLRKVF
-772 LNNTI
+772 NVEEDVSN
-777 STIIE
+777 IIE
-782 SVILPI
+782 GVILSL
-788 MFIIFIFN
+788 MFVMFIFN
-796 ISLQVGLT
+796 INLQVGLT
-804 LGIISVLSIII
+804 LGIISVLIIII
-815 GLAFKYKSY
+815 GLVFKYKSY
-824 SVTGYV
+824 NITGYV
-830 TLVLTVIIQTFELW
+830 TLILTVIIQTFELW

>member
-19 TNKNND
+19 TNKNNN
-25 TTNNNNINFYNQNGS
+25 TTNNSNINFYNQNGS
-40 IKKEKEKEKTCGFQL
+40 IKKEKEKTCGFQL

-139 FSLTGKYSTLFLSVT
+139 FSLTGKYSALFLSVT
-154 FLMEALVTFI
+154 FLMEALVTLI

-187 LIYGIIKNA
+187 LIYGIIKNV

-215 KIFNN
+215 KMFNN

-242 SFDQLFS
+242 SFYQLFS

-272 SRPKDNEVL
+272 SRPKANEVL

-297 MFSKNLLTASFAFV
+297 MFSKNFLTSSFAFV

-484 KNLLDALCILS
+484 KNLLDVLCILS

-532 LYLSLVSIPMIMI
+532 LYLSLVSIPIIMI

-675 RNIIFEAFHSIVSL
+675 RNIIFEAFHSI
-689 LLIISLVNNLGFN
+689 ISLVLIICLINNLGFN
-702 NFISFAI
+702 NFISSII
-709 SFILLI
+709 SI
-715 ILCLIYADE
+715 ILFIILYLIYDDE
-724 RMKYTVI
+724 RMKYTII
-731 SFMVYP
+731 SFIIYP
-737 LSIIIKSV
+737 LNLLLKTIDVNVIKD
-745 NIYTVRIILNLF
+745 ILSLF
-757 IWMIPITVL
+757 IYMIPITL
-766 SRKVFK
+766 LLRKVF
-772 LNNTI
+772 NVEEDVSN
-777 STIIE
+777 IIE
-782 SVILPI
+782 GVILSL
-788 MFIIFIFN
+788 MFVMFIFN
-796 ISLQVGLT
+796 INLQVGLT

-815 GLAFKYKSY
+815 GLVFKYKSY
-824 SVTGYV
+824 NITGYV

>member
-25 TTNNNNINFYNQNGS
+25 TTNNNNNINFYNQNGS
-40 IKKEKEKEKTCGFQL
+40 IKKEKEKTCGFQL

-139 FSLTGKYSTLFLSVT
+139 FSLTGKYSALFLSVT
-154 FLMEALVTFI
+154 FLMEALVTLI

-187 LIYGIIKNA
+187 LIYGIIKNV

-205 ILMLINIFKN
+205 VLMLINIFKN

-242 SFDQLFS
+242 SFYQLFS

-297 MFSKNLLTASFAFV
+297 MFSKNLLTSSFAFV

-532 LYLSLVSIPMIMI
+532 LYLSLVSIPIIMI

-611 LYVVALLLKKEY
+611 LYVVTFLLKKEY

-656 GIIAL
+656 GIITL

-675 RNIIFEAFHSIVSL
+675 RNIIFEAFHSI
-689 LLIISLVNNLGFN
+689 ISLVLIICLINNLGFN
-702 NFISFAI
+702 NFISSII
-709 SFILLI
+709 SI
-715 ILCLIYADE
+715 ILFIILYLIYADK

-731 SFMVYP
+731 SFIIYP
-737 LSIIIKSV
+737 LNLLLKTIDVNVIKD
-745 NIYTVRIILNLF
+745 ILSLF
-757 IWMIPITVL
+757 IYMIPITL
-766 SRKVFK
+766 LLRKVF
-772 LNNTI
+772 NVEEDVSN
-777 STIIE
+777 IIE
-782 SVILPI
+782 GVILSL
-788 MFIIFIFN
+788 MFVMFIFN
-796 ISLQVGLT
+796 INLQVGLT

-815 GLAFKYKSY
+815 GLVFKYKSY
-824 SVTGYV
+824 NITGYV

>member
-40 IKKEKEKEKTCGFQL
+40 IKKEKEKTCGFQL

-89 GETLLFFVL
+89 GETLLFFAL

-115 TLISTILLP
+115 TLISTTLLP

-154 FLMEALVTFI
+154 FLMEALVTLI

-187 LIYGIIKNA
+187 LIYGIIKNV

-287 YETMLVIWFV
+287 YETMLVILFV
-297 MFSKNLLTASFAFV
+297 MFSKNLLTSSFAFV

-348 CFVKECVIM
+348 CFAKECVIM

-532 LYLSLVSIPMIMI
+532 LYLSLVSIPIIMI

-656 GIIAL
+656 GIITL

-675 RNIIFEAFHSIVSL
+675 RNIIFEAFHSI
-689 LLIISLVNNLGFN
+689 ISLVLIICLINNLGFN
-702 NFISFAI
+702 NFISSII
-709 SFILLI
+709 SI
-715 ILCLIYADE
+715 ILFIILYLIYADE
-724 RMKYTVI
+724 RMKYIVI
-731 SFMVYP
+731 SFVVYP
-737 LSIIIKSV
+737 LNLLLKTIDANVIKD
-745 NIYTVRIILNLF
+745 ILSLF
-757 IWMIPITVL
+757 IYMIPITL
-766 SRKVFK
+766 LLRKVF
-772 LNNTI
+772 NVEEDVSN
-777 STIIE
+777 IIE
-782 SVILPI
+782 GVILSL
-788 MFIIFIFN
+788 MFVMFIFN
-796 ISLQVGLT
+796 INLQVGLT

-815 GLAFKYKSY
+815 GLVFKYKSY
-824 SVTGYV
+824 NITGYV

>member
-25 TTNNNNINFYNQNGS
+25 TTNNNSNINFYNQNGS
-40 IKKEKEKEKTCGFQL
+40 IKKEKEKTCGFQL

-154 FLMEALVTFI
+154 FLMEALVTLI
-164 RKNIIKSNKYLF
+164 RKIIIKSDKYLF

-205 ILMLINIFKN
+205 ILILINIFKN

-242 SFDQLFS
+242 SFNQLFL
-249 NNLLLEKLYLVF
+249 NDLLLEKLYLVF
-261 FIISLSLNFII
+261 FIILLSLNFII

-297 MFSKNLLTASFAFV
+297 MFSKNLLTSSFAFV
-311 ISGLISYIVYYIS
+311 ISGLISFIVYYIS

-457 SVMYFV
+457 SVMYFI

-484 KNLLDALCILS
+484 KNLIDSLCILS

-517 LIIFSILNKTNNKKY
+517 LIIFAILNKTNNKKY
-532 LYLSLVSIPMIMI
+532 LYLSLVSIPIIMAM
-545 ISNLSFNYSIKKDLS
+545 STLGLSRSIRNDLS
-560 MIILIPSLL
+560 LIILIPFML
-569 ILTRKFLN
+569 IFTRKFLN
-577 ALKENDKIVLE
+577 RINEKEKITLELVFVSVLG
-588 FIFISALALSI
+588 IMISNSI
-599 TSPSIMFIYLIL
+599 LVFIYLIL
-611 LYVVALLLKKEY
+611 LYVVALLFRKKY
-623 TLSSKTY
+623 DLSSKTY
-630 FNYLIFFSIISFLNV
+630 FNYLIFFSVISFISV
-645 SADKLDNLYMI
+645 SYDKLDNLYMI
-656 GIIAL
+656 GIITL

-709 SFILLI
+709 SFVLLV

-757 IWMIPITVL
+757 IWMIPITLL

-772 LNNTI
+772 LDNTI

-815 GLAFKYKSY
+815 GLVFKYKSY
-824 SVTGYV
+824 SVTGYAA
-830 TLVLTVIIQTFELW
+830 LILTVIIQTINLW
-844 GKMPWWVYLL
+844 SKMPWWVYLL

>member
-709 SFILLI
+709 SFVLLV

-772 LNNTI
+772 LDNTI

>member
-25 TTNNNNINFYNQNGS
+25 TTNNNSNINFYNQNGS
-40 IKKEKEKEKTCGFQL
+40 IKKEKEKTCGFQL

-154 FLMEALVTFI
+154 FLMEALVTLI

-187 LIYGIIKNA
+187 LIYGIIKNV

-242 SFDQLFS
+242 SFNQLFL
-249 NNLLLEKLYLVF
+249 NDLLLEKLYLVF

-297 MFSKNLLTASFAFV
+297 MFSKKLLTSSFAFV

-484 KNLLDALCILS
+484 KNLLDVLCILS

-532 LYLSLVSIPMIMI
+532 LYLSLVSIPIIMAM
-545 ISNLSFNYSIKKDLS
+545 STLGLSHSIRNDLS
-560 MIILIPSLL
+560 LIILIPFML
-569 ILTRKFLN
+569 IFTRKFLN
-577 ALKENDKIVLE
+577 RINEKEKITLELVFVSVLGVM
-588 FIFISALALSI
+588 ISNSI
-599 TSPSIMFIYLIL
+599 LVFIYLIL
-611 LYVVALLLKKEY
+611 LYVVALLFRKKY
-623 TLSSKTY
+623 DLSSKTY
-630 FNYLIFFSIISFLNV
+630 FNYLIFFSIISFISV
-645 SADKLDNLYMI
+645 SYDKLDNLYMI
-656 GIIAL
+656 GIITL

-709 SFILLI
+709 SFVLLV

-737 LSIIIKSV
+737 LIIIIKSV

-772 LNNTI
+772 LDNTI

-815 GLAFKYKSY
+815 GLVFKYKSY

>member
-40 IKKEKEKEKTCGFQL
+40 IKKEKEKTCGFQL

-154 FLMEALVTFI
+154 FLMEALVTLI

-187 LIYGIIKNA
+187 LIYGIIKNV

-242 SFDQLFS
+242 SFNQLFL
-249 NNLLLEKLYLVF
+249 NDLLLEKLYLVF

-297 MFSKNLLTASFAFV
+297 MFSKNFLTSSFAFV

-392 MLAIGILIQP
+392 MFAIGILIQP

-484 KNLLDALCILS
+484 KNLLDVLCILS

-532 LYLSLVSIPMIMI
+532 LYLSLVSIPIIMAM
-545 ISNLSFNYSIKKDLS
+545 STLGLSHSIRNDLS
-560 MIILIPSLL
+560 LIILIPFML
-569 ILTRKFLN
+569 IFTRKFLN
-577 ALKENDKIVLE
+577 RINEKEKITLELVFVSVLGVM
-588 FIFISALALSI
+588 ISNSI
-599 TSPSIMFIYLIL
+599 LVFIYLIL
-611 LYVVALLLKKEY
+611 LYVVALLFRKKY
-623 TLSSKTY
+623 DLSSKTY
-630 FNYLIFFSIISFLNV
+630 FNYLIFFSIISFISV
-645 SADKLDNLYMI
+645 SYDKLDNLYMI
-656 GIIAL
+656 GIITL

-709 SFILLI
+709 SFVLLV

-737 LSIIIKSV
+737 LIIIIKSV

-772 LNNTI
+772 LDNTI

-815 GLAFKYKSY
+815 GLVFKYKSY

>member
-13 FLVFYF
+13 FLIFYF

-40 IKKEKEKEKTCGFQL
+40 IKKEKEKTCGFQL

-154 FLMEALVTFI
+154 FLMEALVTLI
-164 RKNIIKSNKYLF
+164 RKNIIKSDKYLF

-187 LIYGIIKNA
+187 LIYGVIKNV

-205 ILMLINIFKN
+205 ILILINIFKN

-242 SFDQLFS
+242 SFNQLFS

-297 MFSKNLLTASFAFV
+297 MFSKNLLTSSFAFV

-484 KNLLDALCILS
+484 KNLLDSLCILS

-517 LIIFSILNKTNNKKY
+517 LIIFAILNKTNNKKY
-532 LYLSLVSIPMIMI
+532 LYLSLVSVPIIMI

-599 TSPSIMFIYLIL
+599 TSSSIMFIYLIL

-630 FNYLIFFSIISFLNV
+630 FNYLIFFSVISFLNV

-656 GIIAL
+656 GIITL

-675 RNIIFEAFHSIVSL
+675 RNIIFEAFHSFASL
-689 LLIISLVNNLGFN
+689 VLIICLINNLGLN
-702 NFISFAI
+702 NFISSII
-709 SFILLI
+709 SI
-715 ILCLIYADE
+715 ILFIILYLIYADE

-737 LSIIIKSV
+737 LNLLLKTIDVNVIKD
-745 NIYTVRIILNLF
+745 ILSLF
-757 IWMIPITVL
+757 IYMIPITL
-766 SRKVFK
+766 LLRKVF
-772 LNNTI
+772 NVEEDVSN
-777 STIIE
+777 IIE
-782 SVILPI
+782 GVMLSL
-788 MFIIFIFN
+788 MFVMFIFN
-796 ISLQVGLT
+796 INLQVGLT

-815 GLAFKYKSY
+815 GLVFKYKSY
-824 SVTGYV
+824 NITGYV
-830 TLVLTVIIQTFELW
+830 TLILTVIIQTFELW

>member
-40 IKKEKEKEKTCGFQL
+40 IKKEKEKTCGFQL

-89 GETLLFFVL
+89 GETLLFFAL

-139 FSLTGKYSTLFLSVT
+139 FSLTGKYSALFLSVT
-154 FLMEALVTFI
+154 FLMEALVTLI

-205 ILMLINIFKN
+205 ILILINIFKN

-297 MFSKNLLTASFAFV
+297 MFSKNLLTSSFAFV

-357 APIISFIYIVLTFIG
+357 APIISFIYILLTFIG
-372 SLNKDKLK
+372 SLSKDKLK

-512 ITTIL
+512 IITIL
-517 LIIFSILNKTNNKKY
+517 LIIFAILNKTNNKKY
-532 LYLSLVSIPMIMI
+532 LYLSLVSIPIIMI

-599 TSPSIMFIYLIL
+599 TSSSIMFIYLIL

-630 FNYLIFFSIISFLNV
+630 FNYLIFFSVISFLNV

-675 RNIIFEAFHSIVSL
+675 RNIIFEAFHSIASL
-689 LLIISLVNNLGFN
+689 VLIICLINNLGLN
-702 NFISFAI
+702 NFISSII
-709 SFILLI
+709 SI
-715 ILCLIYADE
+715 ILFIILYLIYADE

-737 LSIIIKSV
+737 LNLLLKTIDVNVIKD
-745 NIYTVRIILNLF
+745 ILSLF
-757 IWMIPITVL
+757 IYMIPITL
-766 SRKVFK
+766 LLRKVF
-772 LNNTI
+772 NVEEDVSN
-777 STIIE
+777 IIE
-782 SVILPI
+782 GVILSL
-788 MFIIFIFN
+788 MFVMFIFN
-796 ISLQVGLT
+796 INLQVGLT

-815 GLAFKYKSY
+815 GLVFKYKSY
-824 SVTGYV
+824 NITGYV

>member
-40 IKKEKEKEKTCGFQL
+40 IKKEKEKTCGFQL
-55 MLSIGVFLIILASII
+55 MLSIGVFLIILALII

-154 FLMEALVTFI
+154 FLMEALVTLI

-187 LIYGIIKNA
+187 LIYGVIKNV

-227 NILVSI
+227 NILVII

-297 MFSKNLLTASFAFV
+297 MFSKNLLTSSFAFV

-517 LIIFSILNKTNNKKY
+517 LIIFAILNKTNNKKY
-532 LYLSLVSIPMIMI
+532 LYLSLVSIPIIMI

-656 GIIAL
+656 GIITL

-675 RNIIFEAFHSIVSL
+675 RNIIFEAFHSI
-689 LLIISLVNNLGFN
+689 ISLVLIICLINNLGFN
-702 NFISFAI
+702 NFISSII
-709 SFILLI
+709 SI
-715 ILCLIYADE
+715 ILFIILYLIYADE

-731 SFMVYP
+731 SFVVYP
-737 LSIIIKSV
+737 LNLLLKTIDANVIKD
-745 NIYTVRIILNLF
+745 ILSLF
-757 IWMIPITVL
+757 IYMIPITL
-766 SRKVFK
+766 LLRKVF
-772 LNNTI
+772 NVEEDVSN
-777 STIIE
+777 IIE
-782 SVILPI
+782 GVILSL
-788 MFIIFIFN
+788 MFVMFIFN
-796 ISLQVGLT
+796 INLQVGLT

-815 GLAFKYKSY
+815 GLVFKYKSY
-824 SVTGYV
+824 NITGYV

-854 ITGIILVVLAALRE
+854 ITGIILIVLAALRE

>member
-19 TNKNND
+19 TNKNNN
-25 TTNNNNINFYNQNGS
+25 TTNNSNINFYNQNGS
-40 IKKEKEKEKTCGFQL
+40 IKKEKEKTCGFQL

-154 FLMEALVTFI
+154 FLMEALVTLI

-187 LIYGIIKNA
+187 LIYGIIKNV

-297 MFSKNLLTASFAFV
+297 MFSKNLLTSSFAFV

-348 CFVKECVIM
+348 CFAKECVIM

-457 SVMYFV
+457 NVMYFV

-517 LIIFSILNKTNNKKY
+517 LIIFAILNKTNNKKY
-532 LYLSLVSIPMIMI
+532 LYLSLVSIPIIMI

-656 GIIAL
+656 GIITL

-675 RNIIFEAFHSIVSL
+675 RNIIFEAFHSI
-689 LLIISLVNNLGFN
+689 ISLVLIICLINNLGFN
-702 NFISFAI
+702 NFISSII
-709 SFILLI
+709 SI
-715 ILCLIYADE
+715 ILFIILYLIYADE

-731 SFMVYP
+731 SFVVYP
-737 LSIIIKSV
+737 LNLLLKTIDANVIKD
-745 NIYTVRIILNLF
+745 ILSLF
-757 IWMIPITVL
+757 IYMIPITL
-766 SRKVFK
+766 LLRKVF
-772 LNNTI
+772 NVEEDVSN
-777 STIIE
+777 IIE
-782 SVILPI
+782 GVILSL
-788 MFIIFIFN
+788 MFVMFIFN
-796 ISLQVGLT
+796 INLQVGLT

-815 GLAFKYKSY
+815 GLVFKYKSY
-824 SVTGYV
+824 NITGYV